1 MYFKE
6 LSSDSR
12 LWVYQADRSFTE
24 IENQSISKKIE
35 VFISGWNAHGASL
48 KAGFLIVNNHFIV
61 LSVDE
66 KFESASGCSIDSS
79 VKIIKEIGKE
89 FSIDFFNRLK
99 LIVENDSE
107 MKMIAFADLIEYQD
121 WNIYNTLVNT
131 VEQFNNSFL
140 IPVKES
146 ELFKM
151 IC

>member
-1 MYFKE
+1 MYFQE
-6 LSSDSR
+6 LSNDSR

-24 IENQSISKKIE
+24 AECQNISLKLE
-35 VFISGWNAHGASL
+35 EFVSGWAAHGASL
-48 KAGFLIVNNHFIV
+48 KAGAMIVNNHFIV

-79 VKIIKEIGKE
+79 VKMIKAIGE
-89 FSIDFFNRLK
+89 QYSINFFNRLK

-107 MKMIAFADLIEYQD
+107 MKMIAFSDLGEYGD

-146 ELFKM
+146 ELYKM
-151 IC
+151 IF

>member
-1 MYFKE
+1 MYFQE
-6 LSSDSR
+6 LSNDSR
-12 LWVYQADRSFTE
+12 LWVYQSDRSFTE
-24 IENQSISKKIE
+24 AESKSISQKLE
-35 VFISGWNAHGASL
+35 AFVFGWNAHGASL
-48 KAGFLIVNNHFIV
+48 KADFMLVNNQFIV
-61 LSVDE
+61 LGVDE
-66 KFESASGCSIDSS
+66 KMASASGCSIDSS

-99 LIVENDSE
+99 LVVEKDSE
-107 MKMIAFADLIEYQD
+107 MKMIAFSDLGEYEE

>member
-1 MYFKE
+1 MYFQE

-12 LWVYQADRSFTE
+12 LWVYQSGRAFTAVE
-24 IENQSISKKIE
+24 KEGITNKLNEFVSQ
-35 VFISGWNAHGASL
+35 WAAHGMAL
-48 KAGFLIVNNHFIV
+48 KGEAIIVNDHFIV

-66 KFESASGCSIDSS
+66 RFESASGCSIDSS
-79 VKIIKEIGKE
+79 VKLMKDIGQE
-89 FSIDFFNRLK
+89 YSLDFFNRLK
-99 LIVENDSE
+99 LIVEKDSE
-107 MKMIAFADLIEYQD
+107 MKVISFSDLGEYED

-131 VEQFNNSFL
+131 VDQFNNSFL